1 MERPGSFALPLL
13 ATALAM
19 AAFQGGAALAKG
31 LFPAIGPEGAAALRL
46 CLGGAMLVALIRPW
60 RRWPRD
66 AAVLPLGGLAFVM
79 AATIL
84 CFYLAIDR
92 LPLGIAIALQFLG
105 PVSVAVAK
113 SRKAADLIWPA
124 LAAGG
129 IWLLVGFDSSGSRL
143 DPLGIVYAL
152 GAAAGWAGYI
162 LVGKSAGT
170 TFGASA
176 AAISVSLAGL
186 LLLPVGFWTAG
197 TAMFDP
203 NLLPLALAVAMVAA
217 AIPFA
222 LELYALPRLPAAT
235 FAVFTS
241 LEPVFGVVF
250 GLVMLGERLTAMQL
264 AAVAMIVAAASG
276 AAWTGAKRSGSAVP
290 LSD

>member
-1 MERPGSFALPLL
+1 VEGQRQFALPLL
-13 ATALAM
+13 ATAAAM

-46 CLGGAMLVALIRPW
+46 CLGGSMLVALIRPW
-60 RRWPRD
+60 RNWPRD
-66 AAVLPLGGLAFVM
+66 AALLPLGALAFVM

-84 CFYLAIDR
+84 FFYLAIDR

-113 SRKAADLIWPA
+113 SKRAVDLIWPG

-129 IWLLVGFDSSGSRL
+129 VWLLVGLDASGSPL
-143 DPLGIVYAL
+143 DPLGIAFAL
-152 GAAAGWAGYI
+152 AAAAGWAGYI
-162 LVGKSAGT
+162 IVGKTAGT
-170 TFGASA
+170 SFGASA
-176 AAISVSLAGL
+176 AAVSVSLAGL
-186 LLLPVGFWTAG
+186 ILLPVGLWTAG
-197 TAMFDP
+197 PALFDP
-203 NLLPLALAVAMVAA
+203 RLLPLALGVALFAA

-241 LEPVFGVVF
+241 LEPVFGVLF
-250 GLVMLGERLTAMQL
+250 GIAMLDEHLTTMQL
-264 AAVAMIVAAASG
+264 GAVAMIVAAASG
-276 AAWTGAKRSGSAVP
+276 AAWTGAQRSGSP
-290 LSD
+290 CR

>member
-197 TAMFDP
+197 PALFDP